1 MGDSFDLQRW
11 FWYRWRVTN
20 PSSENTPQPDPKKDE
35 GADETDLS
43 KANLPKGGDEM
54 PEQLQ
59 GTPPGSS
66 NPTEST
72 NLSSGIDES
81 LSKSLRAIWN
91 RQQEV
96 LDGGGKRPRLT
107 EDEIDVLVQVATIVR
122 AKYEQGQAP
131 PPVDYDLVR
140 LATWNQ
146 LPNDLA
152 EMVQELGLRHK
163 IWNDALLAE
172 ETRAIAIQDAA
183 ESN

>member
-43 KANLPKGGDEM
+43 KAKLPKGGDEM

-59 GTPPGSS
+59 GTPAASGQPTQSP
-66 NPTEST
+66 NPEST
-72 NLSSGIDES
+72 LQES
-81 LSKSLRAIWN
+81 LLQSLRALCK
-91 RQQEV
+91 RQE
-96 LDGGGKRPRLT
+96 DAAEAGAKRPRLT
-107 EDEIDVLVQVATIVR
+107 EDEMDALVR
-122 AKYEQGQAP
+122 AATLVREQCDQSKA
-131 PPVDYDLVR
+131 PPVDYDLVHR
-140 LATWNQ
+140 ATWNQ
-146 LPNDLA
+146 LPDDLA
-152 EMVQELGLRHK
+152 EMVQGLRVK
-163 IWNDALLAE
+163 YQNWNEALLAE